1 MDYGPP
7 SSRVY
12 VGNLPEDIR
21 AEEIGRIFD
30 KHGRINDIT
39 VKLPRT
45 RGPAFAFIEYS
56 DPGSARG
63 ELDPRSLRTHS

>member
-45 RGPAFAFIEYS
+45 RGPAFAFIEYA

-63 ELDPRSLRTHS
+63 ELPVMLRQLV

>member
-1 MDYGPP
+1 MSRGPP

-21 AEEIGRIFD
+21 PDEIGRIFD
-30 KHGRINDIT
+30 KYGRITDIK

-45 RGPAFAFIEYS
+45 RGPAYAFVEF
-56 DPGSARG
+56 DNARAAQG
-63 ELDPRSLRTHS
+63 ERSCALDAA